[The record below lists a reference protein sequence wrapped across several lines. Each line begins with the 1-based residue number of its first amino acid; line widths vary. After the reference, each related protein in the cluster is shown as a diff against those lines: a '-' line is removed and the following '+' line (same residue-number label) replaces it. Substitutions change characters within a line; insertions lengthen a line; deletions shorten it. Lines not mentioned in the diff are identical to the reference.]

1 MMVEVLIAIGIFMV
15 LVFVAVGGELL
26 HWRVPF
32 IIGASMVGVGLTVG
46 VVVGIGYHL
55 ALYQALAPTGILE
68 SRWWWRP
75 TSYNDRLPSASRR
88 TVMWWFYAG
97 VTSMVVVLAGCA
109 LILAGIMMVRNLR
122 T

>member
-1 MMVEVLIAIGIFMV
+1 MMVEVLIAVGIFML
-15 LVFVAVGGELL
+15 LVFVAVGGELVQ
-26 HWRVPF
+26 WYVFF

-55 ALYQALAPTGILE
+55 ALYRALAPTGVLE

-75 TSYNDRLPSASRR
+75 TSYNDRLPSASRP

-97 VTSMVVVLAGCA
+97 VTSVVVVLAGCA
-109 LILAGIMMVRNLR
+109 LILAGIMIMRNVRA
-122 T
+122 

>member
-15 LVFVAVGGELL
+15 LVFVAVGGELV
-26 HWRVPF
+26 HWRVPL

-55 ALYQALAPTGILE
+55 ALYRALAPTGILE

-75 TSYNDRLPSASRR
+75 TSYNDRLPSVNKH

-109 LILAGIMMVRNLR
+109 LILVGILIIRNL
-122 T
+122 

>member
-15 LVFVAVGGELL
+15 LVFVAVGGELV
-26 HWRVPF
+26 HWRVPL

-46 VVVGIGYHL
+46 IVVGIGYHL
-55 ALYQALAPTGILE
+55 ALYRALAPTGILE

-75 TSYNDRLPSASRR
+75 TNYNDRLPSASRR
-88 TVMWWFYAG
+88 AVMWWFYAG

-109 LILAGIMMVRNLR
+109 LILAGIMIVRNLR

>member
-1 MMVEVLIAIGIFMV
+1 MIEIWIAVGIFTV
-15 LVFVAVGGELL
+15 LFFVAVGGELIHSNVL
-26 HWRVPF
+26 L
-32 IIGASMVGVGLTVG
+32 IIGAAMVAVGLTVG

-55 ALYQALAPTGILE
+55 ALYRALAPTGILE

-109 LILAGIMMVRNLR
+109 LILAGIMILRNL
-122 T
+122 

>member
-1 MMVEVLIAIGIFMV
+1 MVEVLIAVGIFML
-15 LVFVAVGGELL
+15 LVFVAVGGELVQWYVL
-26 HWRVPF
+26 F

-55 ALYQALAPTGILE
+55 ALYRALAPMGILGP
-68 SRWWWRP
+68 RWWWRP
-75 TSYNDRLPSASRR
+75 TSYNDHLPSASRP

-109 LILAGIMMVRNLR
+109 LILAGIFMMRNLGA
-122 T
+122 